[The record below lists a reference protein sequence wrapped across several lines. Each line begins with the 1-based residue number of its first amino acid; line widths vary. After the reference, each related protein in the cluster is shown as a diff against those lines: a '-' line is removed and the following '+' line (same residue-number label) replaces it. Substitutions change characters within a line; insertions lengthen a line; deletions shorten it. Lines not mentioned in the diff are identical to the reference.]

1 MIELMHRHMRWIMW
15 IIVIVV
21 TVAFVFAIGDYPIG
35 TGTGAAATVNGD
47 VISVQELNRVY
58 QNMYET
64 YRDILKDE
72 SDESISKILRSQ
84 ALNEL
89 IINRLLIQ
97 NAKDR
102 GLRIS
107 DEELRAYIIKIP
119 VFITAGKFNQRTYER
134 YLSRYNLTPA
144 MFEESQREFLLR
156 RKLERLIEDSVDVTN
171 EELAVLYQTRNPK
184 AKPSDFEKN
193 KASFRQIVLAEK
205 KNAARDGYVEA
216 LRREAKIKINQD
228 VLAWE

>member
-89 IINRLLIQ
+89 IINRLLVQ
-97 NAKDR
+97 NVKDR